1 MVVLGMTWGLFLD
14 SRLRENDMNML
25 TRARTGRDGKGKIM
39 AIIPPSWQSWFKNHG
54 NHSPIMAIMVQQPEA
69 SPFHS
74 AKGGN
79 ALRHSREGENP
90 QGTGGGGAFK
100 VMD

>member
-1 MVVLGMTWGLFLD
+1 MSILTPIAPGEGGGVVH
-14 SRLRENDMNML
+14 
-25 TRARTGRDGKGKIM
+25 
-39 AIIPPSWQSWFKNHG
+39 HG